1 MRYEITAPDGRRFAI
16 TAPEGATQ
24 EQVLA
29 YAQQQMGGSAPPE
42 EDAGRG
48 GGALPFLNR
57 GIASV
62 LGMPVDLANLA
73 LKYTGMPVSD
83 RPFGGSAS
91 IESGMSRFGR
101 ATGARMVPG
110 VEQEPETPAEY
121 IGRGVGESV
130 GMLVPGYG
138 AARLAA
144 SSANPLVAGVAQRIA
159 QAPVGSSTG
168 RLGQFVAPT
177 STVAGELASGAGAGA
192 GRFVGEEYNPDSPY
206 GGMIGELV
214 GGVSPGLAGMLL
226 RYGPTG
232 LVTRAVGRAREV
244 QADPTRAPGRLQSL
258 TADPEAAAVAAETPS
273 IADLTP
279 AQRTQEQLLLSL
291 ERAVAQADPTIAQA
305 LRDRAEAAQAT
316 LLDETR
322 ALGGDPTQTRA
333 FLETRRDR
341 LNTALQ
347 TRVEQARARADE
359 RIAELEP
366 SSSAEDASRVV
377 REEFD
382 KAYDTARTQENELW
396 NAIPQD
402 VRVETAPLFE
412 RFQALV
418 DKTPSTGQEDIPAY
432 ARRFLGREATDERA
446 DAVTSQLNLL
456 YPGAF
461 PPRQPSQRLGATAT
475 PAELQRMR
483 SKLLEMERLAYREGR
498 RTEGSTI
505 GQIADDVLETMNSIP
520 DMPGPYAVARD
531 FTRRLNQTFREGP
544 TRPLTRTEDSASYI
558 PEELTLS
565 RLIGQGGVQGGVAES
580 ALRAATSDPRNI
592 GAGQNE
598 VVQNAVQDYLTRS
611 LRNRAVTAEGRMKPE
626 AAESWMRSNEALLE
640 QYPQLRETVTNA
652 LEAQTRARGAEARQ
666 IGVSRNLEN
675 PRETAIARFLEG
687 NPNDA
692 VTRIFRADNPVE
704 AATSLRR
711 SAARDSSGA
720 ALAGLRGAFVD
731 NVLASSRQTGP
742 NGEVFRG
749 STILEMLNGPK
760 QRAVFEAVFS
770 PEELNRLRQIG
781 TEFTALERARGDLPD
796 VGGVV
801 VASQNRLINRLAQ
814 LGGAAVGRK
823 ISQVTGTGNI
833 QTPAIASSALNN
845 FVTNLGSDRAERLIS
860 RAVTDRD
867 PALFAALMRDSRTP
881 RQQDEAVRRLQGW
894 MAGPA
899 GRALFE
905 EESADPQQG
914 VGSVQNIYGSVMNP
928 EASLASTQSLINSPA
943 MRNRIGA
950 IFETPAYA
958 DLFTATLNREA
969 QLFHRANQ
977 TSRGASTAI
986 GGFDQSLTRLV
997 TQAVQNGQL
1006 DEARAVRI
1014 TEMLASNNP
1023 TSVAAAIRALE
1034 NVSNR
1039 RPQ

>member
-29 YAQQQMGGSAPPE
+29 YAQQQMGGIAPPE

-62 LGMPVDLANLA
+62 LGMPADLANLA
-73 LKYTGMPVSD
+73 LKYTGLPVSD

-91 IESGMSRFGR
+91 IESGMSRLGR

-110 VEQEPETPAEY
+110 IDQQPETPAEY

-138 AARLAA
+138 AARLAT
-144 SSANPLVAGVAQRIA
+144 SSANPLVAGVGRRIG
-159 QAPVGSSTG
+159 QAPV
-168 RLGQFVAPT
+168 VAPV

-232 LVTRAVGRAREV
+232 LVTRAVGRAREA

-279 AQRTQEQLLLSL
+279 AQRTQEPRLLSL
-291 ERAVAQADPTIAQA
+291 ERAVAQSDPTIEKS

-316 LLDETR
+316 LLEKTR
-322 ALGGDPTQTRA
+322 DLGGDPTQTRA
-333 FLETRRDR
+333 FLENRRDE
-341 LNTALQ
+341 LNAALQ
-347 TRVEQARARADE
+347 ARVEQARTQASE
-359 RIAELEP
+359 RVAALEP
-366 SSSAEDASRVV
+366 QSTAEDASRIV
-377 REEFD
+377 REEFE
-382 KAYDTARTQENELW
+382 KAYKASRTQENNLWNKIPKEVQIDTTPLFAEFDKLVANTARTQQHN
-396 NAIPQD
+396 IP
-402 VRVETAPLFE
+402 E
-412 RFQALV
+412 
-418 DKTPSTGQEDIPAY
+418 Y
-432 ARRFLGREATDERA
+432 ARGFLSPNKKGER
-446 DAVTSQLNLL
+446 LFGNLEI
-456 YPGAF
+456 
-461 PPRQPSQRLGATAT
+461 PS
-475 PAELQRMR
+475 ELQGFR
-483 SKLLEMERLAYREGR
+483 SEMLDIARRASDAGQPNQARIAGDLAKA
-498 RTEGSTI
+498 T
-505 GQIADDVLETMNSIP
+505 LETMNSLGDIG
-520 DMPGPYAVARD
+520 GPYGLARD
-531 FTRRLNQTFREGP
+531 FSRRLNETFTEGP
-544 TRPLTRTEDSASYI
+544 VGRLVDTRGGLPAIPAEMTLTS
-558 PEELTLS
+558 
-565 RLIGQGGVQGGVAES
+565 LIGEGGVKGGVAES
-580 ALRAATSDPRNI
+580 ALRTATNES
-592 GAGQNE
+592 E

-626 AAESWMRSNEALLE
+626 AAVSWMRSNEALLE

-666 IGVSRNLEN
+666 IGVSSNLEN

-687 NPNDA
+687 NPDDA
-692 VTRIFRADNPVE
+692 VTRIFRSDNPVE

-720 ALAGLRGAFVD
+720 ALAGFRGAFV
-731 NVLASSRQTGP
+731 NNILARSRSVTP
-742 NGEVFRG
+742 NGEVFSG
-749 STILEMLNGPK
+749 SAILDALNGPR

-770 PEELNRLRQIG
+770 PQELNRLRQIG
-781 TEFTALERARGDLPD
+781 TEFTALERTRGDLPD

-801 VASQNRLINRLAQ
+801 VESQNRLINRLAQ

-823 ISQVTGTGNI
+823 LSQVTGTGSI

-860 RAVTDRD
+860 RAVTD
-867 PALFAALMRDSRTP
+867 PELFAVLMRDARLP
-881 RQQDEAVRRLQGW
+881 GQQDQAVRRLQGW

-928 EASLASTQSLINSPA
+928 AANLANTRSLINSPA
-943 MRNRIGA
+943 MRNRVGA

-969 QLFHRANQ
+969 ELFHRANQ
-977 TSRGASTAI
+977 ASRGTSTAI

-997 TQAVQNGQL
+997 TQAIQNGRL
-1006 DEARAVRI
+1006 DETRAARI

-1023 TSVAAAIRALE
+1023 TSVAAAVRALE
-1034 NVSNR
+1034 NVSDR
-1039 RPQ
+1039 RPEPINVNVRATRLQQ